1 MIEIYFKTIK
11 DKKYKRIKE
20 MRAGA
25 WISVEN
31 ATSEDLE
38 QIAEITGLS
47 SHDLQDTIDNFE
59 VSRIERQEEGILL
72 YVRTPDNVSGLHT
85 QILTIITTDKYL
97 ITISPYKNKIIDYM
111 LEQKTKISTT
121 QKSKLLLRILN
132 RIAQEYTLQ
141 VKNLR
146 SQVAS
151 STKENYDADTKDFI
165 FLAKSEE
172 VLNQYLSA
180 LIPMNNVFEAIR
192 SGKYVSLY
200 AEDEDL
206 VQDIVIGI
214 KQSADICAVNLRN
227 ITSIR
232 DSYQVIFTNNLNKVI
247 KLLTALTVIVTIPT
261 MIASLYGMNVSLP
274 FSHSPWAFI
283 GVVLTAL
290 LFSLMSLFIFYRK
303 KWL

>member
-31 ATSEDLE
+31 ATSEDLD

-111 LEQKTKISTT
+111 LEQK
-121 QKSKLLLRILN
+121 
-132 RIAQEYTLQ
+132 
-141 VKNLR
+141 
-146 SQVAS
+146 
-151 STKENYDADTKDFI
+151 F
-165 FLAKSEE
+165 
-172 VLNQYLSA
+172 
-180 LIPMNNVFEAIR
+180 
-192 SGKYVSLY
+192 
-200 AEDEDL
+200 
-206 VQDIVIGI
+206 
-214 KQSADICAVNLRN
+214 C
-227 ITSIR
+227 
-232 DSYQVIFTNNLNKVI
+232 
-247 KLLTALTVIVTIPT
+247 
-261 MIASLYGMNVSLP
+261 
-274 FSHSPWAFI
+274 
-283 GVVLTAL
+283 
-290 LFSLMSLFIFYRK
+290 
-303 KWL
+303 

>member
-11 DKKYKRIKE
+11 DKKYKRVKE

-38 QIAEITGLS
+38 QVAQITGLS
-47 SHDLQDTIDNFE
+47 THDLQDTIDNFE
-59 VSRIERQEEGILL
+59 VPRIEHQEEGILL
-72 YVRTPDNVSGLHT
+72 YTRTPDNIAGLHT
-85 QILTIITTDKYL
+85 QILTIITTDKHL
-97 ITISPYKNKIIDYM
+97 ITISPYKNKIIDYI
-111 LEQKTKISTT
+111 LEQKTRISTT
-121 QKSKLLLRILN
+121 QKSKLLLRILI
-132 RIAQEYTLQ
+132 RITQEYTLQ
-141 VKNLR
+141 VKKLR
-146 SQVAS
+146 NEVAS
-151 STKENYDADTKDFI
+151 RTKENYDADTEDFI

-172 VLNQYLSA
+172 ILNQYLAA

-200 AEDEDL
+200 AQDEDL

-214 KQSADICAVNLRN
+214 KQSADICTVNLRN
-227 ITSIR
+227 IISIR

-261 MIASLYGMNVSLP
+261 MVASLYGMNVNLP
-274 FSHSPWAFI
+274 FAERSWAFI
-283 GVVLTAL
+283 GVVLSAL
-290 LFSLMSLFIFYRK
+290 LFSLTFLFIFYRK

>member
-1 MIEIYFKTIK
+1 
-11 DKKYKRIKE
+11 
-20 MRAGA
+20 
-25 WISVEN
+25 
-31 ATSEDLE
+31 
-38 QIAEITGLS
+38 
-47 SHDLQDTIDNFE
+47 
-59 VSRIERQEEGILL
+59 
-72 YVRTPDNVSGLHT
+72 
-85 QILTIITTDKYL
+85 
-97 ITISPYKNKIIDYM
+97 M